1 MNKKDICIIATEEQ
15 KAYLRLKKFR
25 QAARYFYS
33 IAVKKRREGDV
44 KNAKLFWGYAKEA
57 YVDAG
62 KAFEVWQTLF
72 SLQHQLNINFGK
84 YINAVDE
91 AEVEKSDYN
100 LFNDVGYVNP
110 RFMWAI
116 AKTIK

>member
-1 MNKKDICIIATEEQ
+1 MNKKEIGIIATEEQ

-25 QAARYFYS
+25 QTARYFYN

-44 KNAKLFWGYAKEA
+44 KNAKLFWGYVKEA
-57 YVDAG
+57 YIDAG

-72 SLQHQLNINFGK
+72 SLQHQLGINFEK
-84 YINAVDE
+84 YMHAVDE
-91 AEVEKSDYN
+91 KAVAEANYN
-100 LFNDVGYVNP
+100 PFEDVGYVSP
-110 RFMWAI
+110 RFMWTI

>member
-1 MNKKDICIIATEEQ
+1 MNKKEISIIATEEQ

-25 QAARYFYS
+25 QAARYFYD

-57 YVDAG
+57 YVDVG

-72 SLQHQLNINFGK
+72 SLQHQLSINFDK

-91 AEVEKSDYN
+91 KAVAEADYN
-100 LFNDVGYVNP
+100 PFKDVGYVSP
-110 RFMWAI
+110 RFIWTI

>member
-1 MNKKDICIIATEEQ
+1 MNKKEISIIATEEQ

-25 QAARYFYS
+25 QTARYFYD

-44 KNAKLFWGYAKEA
+44 KNAKLFWGYVKEA

-72 SLQHQLNINFGK
+72 SLQHQLNIDFEK

-100 LFNDVGYVNP
+100 PFKDVGEVSL
-110 RFMWAI
+110 RFMCAI
-116 AKTIK
+116 GKTIK

>member
-1 MNKKDICIIATEEQ
+1 MNKKEISIIATEEQ

-25 QAARYFYS
+25 QTARYFYD
-33 IAVKKRREGDV
+33 IAVKKRHEGDN
-44 KNAKLFWGYAKEA
+44 KNAKLFWGYVKEA

-72 SLQHQLNINFGK
+72 SLQHQLNIDFEK

-100 LFNDVGYVNP
+100 PFKDVGDVSP

-116 AKTIK
+116 RKTIK